1 MRKLKPGVTKKNG
14 IIIEPYQEA
23 KMNKKTLSSRKL
35 TTAAV
40 LGAITIVL
48 GITPLGL
55 IPLGIINATTMHIP
69 VIIAAIVEGPVV
81 GGLVGLIFGVFSL
94 INAILRPT
102 PISFVFYNPLISVI
116 PRILIGIT
124 SYYAYQSVKRFDDKN
139 LKIASKILWSL
150 ILIFLSYILY
160 KNIKTGASKVNIIL
174 IIILILLCLG
184 LFYYSI
190 KTSTKDFPIAIGAF
204 VGSMTNTIL
213 VLGGIYLMYAQKYV
227 EALNI
232 PLENARSAILG
243 VSISSGLP
251 EAFLSII
258 IVTGVVKSVLK
269 VKR

>member
-1 MRKLKPGVTKKNG
+1 
-14 IIIEPYQEA
+14 
-23 KMNKKTLSSRKL
+23 MNKKILTSRKL

>member
-1 MRKLKPGVTKKNG
+1 
-14 IIIEPYQEA
+14 
-23 KMNKKTLSSRKL
+23 MNKKTLSSRKL

-94 INAILRPT
+94 INAIIRPT

-150 ILIFLSYILY
+150 LLIFLSYILY
-160 KNIKTGASKVNIIL
+160 KNIKTGASKLNIIL

>member
-1 MRKLKPGVTKKNG
+1 
-14 IIIEPYQEA
+14 
-23 KMNKKTLSSRKL
+23 MNKKTLSSRKL

>member
-1 MRKLKPGVTKKNG
+1 
-14 IIIEPYQEA
+14 
-23 KMNKKTLSSRKL
+23 MNKKTLTSRKL

-94 INAILRPT
+94 INAIIRPT

-150 ILIFLSYILY
+150 LLIFLSYILY
-160 KNIKTGASKVNIIL
+160 KNIKTGASKLNIIL

-213 VLGGIYLMYAQKYV
+213 VLGGIYLIYAQKYV

>member
-1 MRKLKPGVTKKNG
+1 
-14 IIIEPYQEA
+14 
-23 KMNKKTLSSRKL
+23 MNKKTLTSRKL

-94 INAILRPT
+94 INAILRST

-150 ILIFLSYILY
+150 LLIFLSYILY
-160 KNIKTGASKVNIIL
+160 KNIKTGASKLNIIL

-213 VLGGIYLMYAQKYV
+213 VLGGIYLIYAQKYV

>member
-1 MRKLKPGVTKKNG
+1 
-14 IIIEPYQEA
+14 
-23 KMNKKTLSSRKL
+23 MNKKTLTSRKL

-94 INAILRPT
+94 INAILRTT

-150 ILIFLSYILY
+150 LLIFLSYILY
-160 KNIKTGASKVNIIL
+160 KNIKTGASKLNIIL

-213 VLGGIYLMYAQKYV
+213 VLGGIYLIYAQKYV

>member
-1 MRKLKPGVTKKNG
+1 
-14 IIIEPYQEA
+14 
-23 KMNKKTLSSRKL
+23 MNKKTLTSRKL

-94 INAILRPT
+94 INAIIRPT

-124 SYYAYQSVKRFDDKN
+124 SYYAYQYVKRFDDKN

-160 KNIKTGASKVNIIL
+160 KNIKTGASKLNIIL

-213 VLGGIYLMYAQKYV
+213 VLGGIYLIYAQKYV

>member
-1 MRKLKPGVTKKNG
+1 
-14 IIIEPYQEA
+14 
-23 KMNKKTLSSRKL
+23 MNKKTLTSRKL

-94 INAILRPT
+94 INAILRST

-139 LKIASKILWSL
+139 LKIASKVLWSL
-150 ILIFLSYILY
+150 LLIFLSYILY
-160 KNIKTGASKVNIIL
+160 KNIKAGASKLNIIL

-213 VLGGIYLMYAQKYV
+213 VLGGIYLIYAQKYV

-243 VSISSGLP
+243 VSITSGLP

-258 IVTGVVKSVLK
+258 ITSGVIKAVLK

>member
-1 MRKLKPGVTKKNG
+1 
-14 IIIEPYQEA
+14 
-23 KMNKKTLSSRKL
+23 MNKKTLTSRKL

-94 INAILRPT
+94 INAILRST

-213 VLGGIYLMYAQKYV
+213 VLGGIYLIYAQKYV

-258 IVTGVVKSVLK
+258 IVTGVVNSVLK

>member
-1 MRKLKPGVTKKNG
+1 
-14 IIIEPYQEA
+14 
-23 KMNKKTLSSRKL
+23 MNKKTLSSRKL

-160 KNIKTGASKVNIIL
+160 ENIKTGASKLNIIL

-184 LFYYSI
+184 LSYYSI

-213 VLGGIYLMYAQKYV
+213 VLGGIYLIYAQKYV

>member
-1 MRKLKPGVTKKNG
+1 
-14 IIIEPYQEA
+14 
-23 KMNKKTLSSRKL
+23 MNKKTLSSRKL

-48 GITPLGL
+48 GLTPLGL

-94 INAILRPT
+94 INAVIRPT

-124 SYYAYQSVKRFDDKN
+124 SYYAYTSVKKFDDKN
-139 LKIASKILWSL
+139 LKTASKILWSL
-150 ILIFLSYILY
+150 LLIFLAFILY
-160 KNIKTGASKVNIIL
+160 KNIKNRASKVNIIL
-174 IIILILLCLG
+174 VIILIIVCLG
-184 LFYYSI
+184 LFYYSN
-190 KTSTKDFPIAIGAF
+190 KTATKDFPIAIGAF

-213 VLGGIYLMYAQKYV
+213 VLTGIYLIYAQKYV

-243 VSISSGLP
+243 VSITSGLP

-258 IVTGVVKSVLK
+258 ITSGVIKAVLK
-269 VKR
+269 ARR